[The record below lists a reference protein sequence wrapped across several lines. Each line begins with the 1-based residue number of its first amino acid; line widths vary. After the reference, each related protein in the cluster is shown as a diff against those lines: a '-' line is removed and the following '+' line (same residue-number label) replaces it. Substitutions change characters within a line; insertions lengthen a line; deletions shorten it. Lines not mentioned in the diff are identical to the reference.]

1 MQHLE
6 NARDLRSSSIF
17 VIYPW
22 RPWWLASRE
31 LRAISRICPSQSPVC
46 RNIVEPL
53 TFLLWQADQ
62 AQNWKF
68 AWHFSSALDRAINP
82 LFFKLV
88 TRMQHRRSDNVVQ
101 PPARNLFIVSRQA
114 NMNAFSDTEG
124 DEVSRVIQTDRP
136 RTCLLLIFQDPM
148 FFRLSRSSVIF
159 CYVHCVHRVRSSSW

>member
-6 NARDLRSSSIF
+6 NARYLRSSSIF

-53 TFLLWQADQ
+53 TFLLCQADQ

-82 LFFKLV
+82 LFLSWLRGCNIEDR
-88 TRMQHRRSDNVVQ
+88 TTLCNHRREICLSY
-101 PPARNLFIVSRQA
+101 R
-114 NMNAFSDTEG
+114 G
-124 DEVSRVIQTDRP
+124 KQTW
-136 RTCLLLIFQDPM
+136 M
-148 FFRLSRSSVIF
+148 RLATLRGMKLAV
-159 CYVHCVHRVRSSSW
+159 